1 VGKRECWRARQA
13 SNLCPITGE
22 SGLTQTAVTGG
33 SGQYTVPGLPV
44 GTYSAKFE
52 IQGFK
57 TSVRNRLTL
66 QVAQTL
72 RLDTQLEVGELAE
85 TVTVSGAFEIIQ
97 RDTPDVGTTVSRE
110 YLTSLPLSMGGGR
123 SPEVFA
129 YKMTPGVEGDTWTSR
144 INGSPAFSKE
154 VLLEGASVTT
164 YLAGHFGE
172 SSVSM
177 EALEE
182 FKIQTS
188 GLSAE
193 FGRTAGGVFNF
204 VMRSGQN
211 RTHGTGFSTIRNEA
225 LNANTFLNNAAG
237 RPKSRDRQNNFG
249 GSFGGPVVIPG
260 VYDGHDRTFFYVA
273 AEKFRVRTYV
283 YGAPNRSTPQL
294 EMYDGDLS
302 RLLTTTVVG
311 NDALGRPIFRGA
323 IYDPLTLREVNG
335 VFVAD
340 PFPGNRIP
348 ANRISPTSKR
358 IGDIAKQHYAPI
370 SSALTANNL
379 APTQNTPEFD
389 QNQWSFKIDQVMS
402 SRQRL
407 SGSLARNTRPRL
419 LLDQGGLWDS
429 NDAVG
434 GPFSTAR
441 RQVINSWLAARPT
454 IRRSRRRWSTA

>member
-1 VGKRECWRARQA
+1 MSLLSRGDAMRMYRFASFVIACLAAATLAHAQVNRAMISGTVTDPSGA
-13 SNLCPITGE
+13 PIPGVTVTISGE

-33 SGQYTVPGLPV
+33 SGQYTVPSLPV
-44 GTYSAKFE
+44 GTYTAKFE

-57 TSVRNRLTL
+57 TSLRDRLTL

-85 TVTVSGAFEIIQ
+85 TVTVAGAFEIIQ

-123 SPEVFA
+123 YPETFA

-204 VMRSGQN
+204 GMRSGQN
-211 RTHGTGFSTIRNEA
+211 PSHGTAFATIRNEA

-237 RPKSRDRQNNFG
+237 RPKSRDRLNNFG

-260 VYDGHDRTFFYVA
+260 VYDGRDRTFFYAA
-273 AEKFRVRTYV
+273 AEKFKVRTYV
-283 YGAPNRSTPQL
+283 FGAPNRSAPQL
-294 EMYDGDLS
+294 EMYDGNLS

-335 VFVAD
+335 AFVAD
-340 PFPGNRIP
+340 PFPGNRVP

-358 IGDIAKQHYAPI
+358 IGAIAKQHYAPI
-370 SSALTANNL
+370 RERKSVRVE
-379 APTQNTPEFD
+379 QE
-389 QNQWSFKIDQVMS
+389 
-402 SRQRL
+402 
-407 SGSLARNTRPRL
+407 GE
-419 LLDQGGLWDS
+419 
-429 NDAVG
+429 
-434 GPFSTAR
+434 
-441 RQVINSWLAARPT
+441 
-454 IRRSRRRWSTA
+454 

>member
-1 VGKRECWRARQA
+1 MRSFRLATFVVVCLAAASIVDAQVNRATISGTVA
-13 SNLCPITGE
+13 DPSGAPIPGVTVTLTGE
-22 SGLTQTAVTGG
+22 SGLTQIAVTGG
-33 SGQYTVPGLPV
+33 SGQYTVPNLPV

-57 TSVRNRLTL
+57 TSVRSRLTL

-85 TVTVSGAFEIIQ
+85 TVTVSGAFDIIQ

-123 SPEVFA
+123 SPETFA

-211 RTHGTGFSTIRNEA
+211 QSHGTVFGTIRNEA
-225 LNANTFLNNAAG
+225 LNANTYLNNFSGA
-237 RPKSRDRQNNFG
+237 PKPRDRQHNFG

-260 VYDGHDRTFFYVA
+260 VYDGHDRTFFYAA

-283 YGAPNRSTPQL
+283 FAAPNRSVPQL
-294 EMYDGDLS
+294 
-302 RLLTTTVVG
+302 
-311 NDALGRPIFRGA
+311 
-323 IYDPLTLREVNG
+323 
-335 VFVAD
+335 
-340 PFPGNRIP
+340 
-348 ANRISPTSKR
+348 
-358 IGDIAKQHYAPI
+358 
-370 SSALTANNL
+370 
-379 APTQNTPEFD
+379 
-389 QNQWSFKIDQVMS
+389 
-402 SRQRL
+402 
-407 SGSLARNTRPRL
+407 
-419 LLDQGGLWDS
+419 
-429 NDAVG
+429 
-434 GPFSTAR
+434 
-441 RQVINSWLAARPT
+441 
-454 IRRSRRRWSTA
+454 